1 MTFPTNAVMPLAS
14 SLGDGKDVH
23 MQTAR
28 HSGKIPTNDM
38 GYTPTVMPLAS
49 SLVDEMGARM

>member
-1 MTFPTNAVMPLAS
+1 
-14 SLGDGKDVH
+14 